1 MLELCKL
8 GVVAQHKVE
17 ITIIVLMRGCLIIKF
32 RNARFEVS
40 SLMKF
45 ALAHKPWNVCS
56 LRIIIWGT
64 PPS

>member
-8 GVVAQHKVE
+8 GEIAKPKVE
-17 ITIIVLMRGCLIIKF
+17 ISIIVLMRGYLIIRF
-32 RNARFEVS
+32 GNARFEVS

-56 LRIIIWGT
+56 LRIIIWDT